1 MKIKVCGMKYEE
13 NILEL
18 EALQPDYMGFLFYTG
33 SKRFVDT
40 EIPEIPKGVEKI
52 GVFVNQDEKEIVKR
66 VRSHELA
73 GVQLHGEESPAY
85 VDRLLLLLKDTD
97 VKIIKAFPVGDS
109 MDWEQLKLYEAACD
123 YFLFDTKGKDRG
135 GNGIQFNWEL
145 LSGYPLKK
153 EYFLSGG
160 IGPDDMEALKDF
172 HKSGKAELCHAIDV
186 NSRFELFPG
195 MKDIEKLKIF
205 IKDFK
210 AIRT

>member
-40 EIPEIPKGVEKI
+40 EIPEIPKGIEKI

>member
-160 IGPDDMEALKDF
+160 IGPDDMEALKGF

-195 MKDIEKLKIF
+195 MKDMEKLKIF